1 MAPRIRIGLIP
12 PSTNTTVEPDFRM
25 AAPASVTIHT
35 HRMYSGPEFSS
46 ENTDAM
52 NSGVEQAARYLA
64 TAKVDVIVYA
74 CTGGSF
80 YKGRGYDEELIQ
92 LIERT
97 AGVPAV
103 ATAHAA
109 AQALESLGVKNIS
122 VATPYPEWINEQL
135 GTYYRQAGFNVL
147 NVDGEPEASAAG
159 PRDMCDQSPETV
171 LEFAATACRPEAEAL
186 FCSCTGWRSM
196 EVVEELER
204 RVERP
209 VVTSNQATIW
219 AAFRRLGVT
228 DVNPGYGSLM
238 DSLALAVV

>member
-1 MAPRIRIGLIP
+1 MASRIRIGLIP

-25 AAPASVTIHT
+25 AAPDNVTIHT
-35 HRMYSGPEFSS
+35 HRMYSGPDLTP

-52 NSGVEQAARYLA
+52 NADVERAARYLA
-64 TAKVDVIVYA
+64 TAKVDVIAYA

-80 YKGRGYDEELIQ
+80 YKGQGYDEELIH

-122 VATPYPEWINEQL
+122 VATPYPQWMNESL
-135 GTYYRQAGFNVL
+135 GDYYVQAGFNVL
-147 NVDGEPEASAAG
+147 NVDGEPVASTTG
-159 PRDMCDQSPETV
+159 SRGIYDQSPESV
-171 LEFAATACRPEAEAL
+171 LQFAPTACRPEAEAL
-186 FCSCTGWRSM
+186 FCSCTAWRSM

-204 RVERP
+204 RVDRP
-209 VVTSNQATIW
+209 VVTANQATLW
-219 AAFRRLGVT
+219 AAFRRLGFT
-228 DVNPGYGSLM
+228 EINPGFGSLM
-238 DSLALAVV
+238 DSLAAAPV